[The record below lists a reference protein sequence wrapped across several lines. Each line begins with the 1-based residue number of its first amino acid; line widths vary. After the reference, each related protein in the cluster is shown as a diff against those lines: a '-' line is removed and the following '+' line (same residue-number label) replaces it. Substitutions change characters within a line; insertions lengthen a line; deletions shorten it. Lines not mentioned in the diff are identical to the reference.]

1 MKNNLMSLF
10 NVLILVGSTII
21 IGSCGGETGETG
33 ETELTSVSEL
43 SSYVTEHN
51 FFQESSLSESE
62 TYSFDG
68 SSFMLT
74 LKNKRSGSERTF
86 DGSYEVK
93 SAKYSDKGED
103 FLYVKLVFNDPNY
116 ADELYFVYDY
126 NSFGE
131 YSSLI
136 QPSDAESWTVLEDEY
151 GLCIKSSQ
159 VNLAPNYNSYSSI
172 AKN

>member
-1 MKNNLMSLF
+1 MSLF

-131 YSSLI
+131 YASLI
-136 QPSDAESWTVLEDEY
+136 KPSKDYNPVLEDEY
-151 GLCIKSSQ
+151 GLCIKREQ

-172 AKN
+172 GKN

>member
-51 FFQESSLSESE
+51 FFKESSLSESE

-131 YSSLI
+131 YASLI
-136 QPSDAESWTVLEDEY
+136 KPSKDYNPVLEDEY
-151 GLCIKSSQ
+151 GLCIKREQ
-159 VNLAPNYNSYSSI
+159 VNLAPNYNSYSST

>member
-21 IGSCGGETGETG
+21 IGSCGGET
-33 ETELTSVSEL
+33 ELTSVSEL
-43 SSYVTEHN
+43 SSYLTEHN

-103 FLYVKLVFNDPNY
+103 FLYVKLVFNDPSY
-116 ADELYFVYDY
+116 ADKLYLVYGY
-126 NSFGE
+126 NSIGE
-131 YSSLI
+131 YASLTK
-136 QPSDAESWTVLEDEY
+136 PDEAGVTMTVSEDEY
-151 GLCIKSSQ
+151 GLSIQRSQ